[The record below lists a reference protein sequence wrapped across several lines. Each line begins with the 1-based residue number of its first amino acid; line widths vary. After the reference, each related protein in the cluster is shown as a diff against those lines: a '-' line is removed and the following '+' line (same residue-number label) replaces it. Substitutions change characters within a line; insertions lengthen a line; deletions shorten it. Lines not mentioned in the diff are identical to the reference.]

1 MSHATNT
8 GVDISFAAVITYQD
22 EVTFALTSTTLQP
35 LSQYAH
41 LPVGKH
47 IKIEMFRE
55 RACLL
60 YGGDA
65 KSRVRKIG
73 TKENRQERR
82 WAVNISMLDQTFGR

>member
-8 GVDISFAAVITYQD
+8 GADISFTAIITYQNR
-22 EVTFALTSTTLQP
+22 VTFALTSTTLQSS
-35 LSQYAH
+35 SQFAH

-47 IKIEMFRE
+47 IKIELFRE
-55 RACLL
+55 KTCLL

-73 TKENRQERR
+73 TMENRQERR
-82 WAVNISMLDQTFGR
+82 WAVDNSMLDQTSAR